1 MEKVVMKPRI
11 VLMWIVV
18 HLLQVVP
25 VRTTHWIIVGVI
37 ILRLSRK
44 IGSTQIQLFVL
55 IQMVV

>member
-37 ILRLSRK
+37 ILRLS
-44 IGSTQIQLFVL
+44 
-55 IQMVV
+55 